1 MSWLMIRGK
10 VVKKTCPI
18 CGFDYAVMSYIRGVR
33 TFKCC
38 NCGEVVGG
46 KVSQGFVPSYF
57 CSGRP
62 PSLGLRY
69 PADDIKSGEKLP

>member
-10 VVKKTCPI
+10 VVKKACPV
-18 CGFDYAVMSYIRGVR
+18 CGFDYAVMSCIRGVR

-46 KVSQGFVPSYF
+46 KVSQGFVSSYF

-69 PADDIKSGEKLP
+69 PAYDIERKGGF

>member
-10 VVKKTCPI
+10 VVKKTCPV
-18 CGFDYAVMSYIRGVR
+18 CGFDYAVMSCIHGVR

-46 KVSQGFVPSYF
+46 EVVRRQGYFFSALTKRSLHPS
-57 CSGRP
+57 G
-62 PSLGLRY
+62 Y
-69 PADDIKSGEKLP
+69 PADDIKGGRI